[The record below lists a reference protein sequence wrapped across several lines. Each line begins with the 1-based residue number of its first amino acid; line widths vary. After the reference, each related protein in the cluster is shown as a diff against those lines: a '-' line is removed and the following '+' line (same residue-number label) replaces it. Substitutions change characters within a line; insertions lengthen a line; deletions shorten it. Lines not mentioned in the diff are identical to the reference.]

1 MRLGVE
7 KTDRPSV
14 GLAPIA
20 MESIAG
26 LRECEE
32 AEEGC
37 ALRTRDASIALLTE
51 SETVS
56 GIGPPDLCTV
66 NKVSTTLPPFPFL
79 RAPGVSLPPAL
90 ESHNL
95 SDDLHPTPLFGGDA
109 VRAL

>member
-1 MRLGVE
+1 MGVE

-66 NKVSTTLPPFPFL
+66 NKVSTALPRPAL
-79 RAPGVSLPPAL
+79 SLPPSARCL
-90 ESHNL
+90 APARTESHNL
-95 SDDLHPTPLFGGDA
+95 SDDLQPTPLFGGDA